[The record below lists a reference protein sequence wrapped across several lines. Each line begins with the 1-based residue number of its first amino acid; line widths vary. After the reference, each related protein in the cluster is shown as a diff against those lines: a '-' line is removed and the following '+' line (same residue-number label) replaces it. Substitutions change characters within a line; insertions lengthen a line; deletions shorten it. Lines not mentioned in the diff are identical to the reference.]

1 MVWTD
6 VRFKMLTQFAIN
18 DENSALLGRT
28 RLDDEMRAGRSA
40 REREPLWFDHER
52 SELLSLLL
60 TASKAGCR
68 RSEGEAPKA
77 ARNPRLNVL
86 ISSKPH
92 RKAMSMIFLSRCNG
106 VVSIRRALSIRCSL
120 I

>member
-1 MVWTD
+1 MYRDKRRLWLSWIDMDEHHAIWRELSSMVWTD

-77 ARNPRLNVL
+77 A
-86 ISSKPH
+86 
-92 RKAMSMIFLSRCNG
+92 
-106 VVSIRRALSIRCSL
+106 
-120 I
+120 